1 MCSLGLAGGSGR
13 GGCLSPCL
21 PFGFSLDLD
30 KRRCEPPI
38 PAHKPNLR
46 YQRNRFVKR

>member
-1 MCSLGLAGGSGR
+1 MCSLGLAGCSGR
-13 GGCLSPCL
+13 GGCLRSCL

-30 KRRCEPPI
+30 ERSREPSV
-38 PAHKPNLR
+38 PAHTVNLR